1 MWDFADRM
9 AEPEADV
16 HCELRADIAL
26 EGSECDNKNALPI
39 FTGARATG
47 FTEGPSVRVSLVE

>member
-1 MWDFADRM
+1 M

-47 FTEGPSVRVSLVE
+47 FTQGPSVRVSLVE